1 MAVEI
6 LRNLQAFNNRY
17 AVFIPEYTNLHHI
30 SQLSFELGAIDPVLT
45 KNAEGKVYLT
55 AKEFKSLA
63 FLIEKAKSL
72 GYSPTYGNSQ
82 VFHIDHWLFDCV
94 SYHHI

>member
-1 MAVEI
+1 MPVDFAEFQ
-6 LRNLQAFNNRY
+6 QAFNNRY
-17 AVFIPEYTNLHHI
+17 AVFIPEYINLHHI
-30 SQLSFELGAIDPVLT
+30 DQLIFELGAITPILS
-45 KNAEGKVYLT
+45 KNSEGKVYLT
-55 AKEFKSLA
+55 AKEFKSMA

-72 GYSPTYGNSQ
+72 GYFHTYEDCQ